1 MALIDS
7 HQFTRECFISAAFSM
22 QPMLAFTPYASVG
35 EFAGSSIQSVDLVV
49 YVHHGAASVGLED
62 VTAILRY
69 VPPRCLIVISDWL
82 TEDSGHLLNEFET
95 RSAAVVQARHSSL
108 QKTVSTFY
116 LVHHGRQGSISLP
129 VQHDSWM
136 SQRET
141 MPLRHGYASRVE
153 VSDLTRRERMVLEHV
168 RQGESNKEIAEGLIM
183 SISTVKAHVRNI
195 MQKTGATNRIQ
206 LALNAERYSGQAN

>member
-1 MALIDS
+1 
-7 HQFTRECFISAAFSM
+7 
-22 QPMLAFTPYASVG
+22 
-35 EFAGSSIQSVDLVV
+35 
-49 YVHHGAASVGLED
+49 
-62 VTAILRY
+62 
-69 VPPRCLIVISDWL
+69 
-82 TEDSGHLLNEFET
+82 
-95 RSAAVVQARHSSL
+95 
-108 QKTVSTFY
+108 
-116 LVHHGRQGSISLP
+116 
-129 VQHDSWM
+129 
-136 SQRET
+136 